1 MYWQCSRLCG
11 VYFVLTN
18 NIGSRYYLL
27 AQFSDEETVPKTM
40 KALLRPHTSWWQA
53 HCSQVFQSPKAG
65 SEILSTALV
74 HIIVTWGVCWSH
86 RIPSHRDSDSD
97 LESLEWGSD
106 RYILNHRP
114 SRRFWHRWSVAH
126 TLRAALDPYSVS
138 LALLCGL
145 LHILKMTAAV
155 SPMHTPLSSH
165 SHKAVEIYLSVVLHP
180 LGLVSASTNR
190 TQMWCSARHGCH
202 P

>member
-1 MYWQCSRLCG
+1 MAGTLQPGVSVSKSRLRNT
-11 VYFVLTN
+11 LH
-18 NIGSRYYLL
+18 R
-27 AQFSDEETVPKTM
+27 
-40 KALLRPHTSWWQA
+40 
-53 HCSQVFQSPKAG
+53 
-65 SEILSTALV
+65 LSAYNRHL
-74 HIIVTWGVCWSH
+74 GVCWSH
-86 RIPSHRDSDSD
+86 RIPTHRDSDSD

-126 TLRAALDPYSVS
+126 TLRAALDPCSVS

-165 SHKAVEIYLSVVLHP
+165 SRKAVEIYFSVVLHP

-190 TQMWCSARHGCH
+190 IQMWCCARHGCH